1 MYFIDE
7 KVINTLF
14 SHKYSLFE
22 VVLIIHLNFLI
33 VNKF

>member
-22 VVLIIHLNFLI
+22 VVLDHTFKIFDCQ
-33 VNKF
+33 